1 MKKIMK
7 FILGFVAVAFIIIVV
22 LWGSFVYVSDYKIT
36 NVDTSVS
43 PDETYELVLQ
53 AVGEADF
60 PFGSAS
66 GRLVLYE
73 GKRRISK
80 ADFELFDDGG
90 CIRSGI
96 WEVTWHEDY
105 VEVIISGDEQFD
117 EQIILYFDGKKE
129 RKQLTDKDEY
139 TEAGN
144 ITFAE
149 YSGYWS
155 YEGKTHEQIL
165 AEGGI
170 ELSCTITKDNQF
182 SGTLFSQQEMV
193 ERFVLIENI
202 SGKIE
207 QSKLYFDYA
216 DDEWGNSGTLHIQF
230 LSDSIYVEILN
241 YKKADNGSDYGING
255 SFELIREKEDIE
267 DKENIPEEISS
278 DHVQDKLDEERIIEE
293 QSFQIE
299 LNDWGEVR
307 FVSYEPTPSERVHE
321 DVTFYLLKD
330 DEILYQFPYISKRP
344 INGMGYFWDVKFV
357 MFTDTNADGKEDV
370 VIGAEY
376 MTGAGPQGAVPHVA
390 VRIYEDCG
398 DYFTYNEELSDK
410 INNYLPW
417 ESNVLAKDIKRLIQL
432 TNGNEPLTN
441 YESYS
446 GKWTVSP
453 GYVAAYENP
462 MPESENELTCSIS
475 NGNEFYGNLFIEQE
489 MTERIASVEDIV
501 GTIQNDELFFDFT
514 DDGWGGAGTLHITFL
529 PNQINVEVLN
539 HQIAEENAIGYGVF
553 GNYEMTIRE

>member
-1 MKKIMK
+1 MKRIMK
-7 FILGFVAVAFIIIVV
+7 IILGFVVFIIIVV
-22 LWGSFVYVSDYKIT
+22 LWGSFAYVSDYKIT

-53 AVGEADF
+53 DVGEADF

-96 WEVTWHEDY
+96 WEVRWHEDY

-170 ELSCTITKDNQF
+170 ELSCTITEDNQF
-182 SGTLFSQQEMV
+182 SGTLFSQQEMM
-193 ERFVLIENI
+193 ERFALIENI

-241 YKKADNGSDYGING
+241 YKKTDNGSDYGING

-267 DKENIPEEISS
+267 DKENIPEENSS

-344 INGMGYFWDVKFV
+344 TNGMGYFWDVKFV

-462 MPESENELTCSIS
+462 MPESGNELTCSIS

-501 GTIQNDELFFDFT
+501 GTIQNGELFFDFA
-514 DDGWGGAGTLHITFL
+514 DDGWGGAGTLHIMFL

-539 HQIAEENAIGYGVF
+539 HKIAEENVIGYGVS

>member
-1 MKKIMK
+1 MKRIMK
-7 FILGFVAVAFIIIVV
+7 IILGFVVFIIIVV
-22 LWGSFVYVSDYKIT
+22 LWGSFAYVSDYKIT

-53 AVGEADF
+53 DVGEADF

-193 ERFVLIENI
+193 ERFALIENI

-267 DKENIPEEISS
+267 DKENIPEENSS

-462 MPESENELTCSIS
+462 MPESGNELTCSIS

-501 GTIQNDELFFDFT
+501 GTIQNGELFFDFA
-514 DDGWGGAGTLHITFL
+514 DDGWGGAGTLHIMFL

-539 HQIAEENAIGYGVF
+539 HKIAEENVIGYGVS

>member
-1 MKKIMK
+1 MKRIMK
-7 FILGFVAVAFIIIVV
+7 IILGFVVFIIIVV
-22 LWGSFVYVSDYKIT
+22 LWGSFAYVSDYKIT

-53 AVGEADF
+53 DVGEADF

-170 ELSCTITKDNQF
+170 ELSCTITEDNQF
-182 SGTLFSQQEMV
+182 SGTLFSQQEMM
-193 ERFVLIENI
+193 ERFALIENI

-267 DKENIPEEISS
+267 DKENIPEENSS

-307 FVSYEPTPSERVHE
+307 FVPYEPTPSERVHE

-344 INGMGYFWDVKFV
+344 TNGMGYFWDVKFV

-453 GYVAAYENP
+453 GYIAAYENP
-462 MPESENELTCSIS
+462 MPESGNELTCSIS

-501 GTIQNDELFFDFT
+501 GTIQNGELFFDFA
-514 DDGWGGAGTLHITFL
+514 DDGWGGAGTLHIMFL

-539 HQIAEENAIGYGVF
+539 HKIAEENVIGYGVS

>member
-1 MKKIMK
+1 MKRIMK
-7 FILGFVAVAFIIIVV
+7 IILGFVVFIIIVV
-22 LWGSFVYVSDYKIT
+22 LWGSFAYVSDYKIT

-53 AVGEADF
+53 DVGEADF

-80 ADFELFDDGG
+80 ADFGLFDDGG

-129 RKQLTDKDEY
+129 TKQLTDKDEY

-170 ELSCTITKDNQF
+170 ELSCTITEDNQF
-182 SGTLFSQQEMV
+182 SGTLFSQQEMM
-193 ERFVLIENI
+193 ERFALIENI

-207 QSKLYFDYA
+207 QSELYFDYA
-216 DDEWGNSGTLHIQF
+216 DDEWENSGTLHIQF

-267 DKENIPEEISS
+267 DKENIPEENSS

-344 INGMGYFWDVKFV
+344 TNGMGYFWDVKFV

-462 MPESENELTCSIS
+462 MPESGNELTCSIS

-501 GTIQNDELFFDFT
+501 GTIQNGELFFDFA
-514 DDGWGGAGTLHITFL
+514 DDGWGGAGTLHIMFL

-539 HQIAEENAIGYGVF
+539 HKIAEENVIGYGVS
-553 GNYEMTIRE
+553 GNYEMTIRQ

>member
-1 MKKIMK
+1 MKRIMK
-7 FILGFVAVAFIIIVV
+7 IILGFVVFIIIVV
-22 LWGSFVYVSDYKIT
+22 LWGSFAYVSDYKIT

-53 AVGEADF
+53 DVGEADF

-80 ADFELFDDGG
+80 ADFGLFDDGG

-170 ELSCTITKDNQF
+170 ELSCTITEDNQF
-182 SGTLFSQQEMV
+182 SGTLFSQQEMM
-193 ERFVLIENI
+193 ERFALIENI

-267 DKENIPEEISS
+267 DKENIPEENSS

-344 INGMGYFWDVKFV
+344 TNGMGYFWDVKFV

-462 MPESENELTCSIS
+462 MPESGNELTCSIS

-501 GTIQNDELFFDFT
+501 GTIQNGELFFDFA
-514 DDGWGGAGTLHITFL
+514 DDGWGGAGTLHIMFL

-539 HQIAEENAIGYGVF
+539 HKIAEENVIGYGVS